1 MPPARPGG
9 TPSAVTVFLPYK
21 SAVTVR
27 TLRIRQR
34 VQRAGLDA
42 PARPGGTPSAVTVF
56 LPYKSTVT
64 AETSRDREQSRARYP
79 RPPGWHPPMQ

>member
-21 SAVTVR
+21 SAVTAR

-42 PARPGGTPSAVTVF
+42 PARPKTLFIQGLLLSPQWVH
-56 LPYKSTVT
+56 L
-64 AETSRDREQSRARYP
+64 SRGISHIGQGNLARRASGEVAY
-79 RPPGWHPPMQ
+79 